1 MLPFVLILC
10 AVIYCVCY
18 WIWSVA
24 QSQPQNVAD
33 VINIITA
40 MLFLPGTTIF
50 FLLRGLL
57 LLTACYV
64 LADFL
69 FSLLR
74 RKRRVEEEENASTL
88 QLKFITPRK

>member
-1 MLPFVLILC
+1 MLPFVLILS
-10 AVIYCVCY
+10 AVIYCICY
-18 WIWSVA
+18 WVWSVA

-33 VINIITA
+33 VINIINA

-64 LADFL
+64 LADLL
-69 FSLLR
+69 FSFLR
-74 RKRRVEEEENASTL
+74 RRRRVEEEEDTMTL
-88 QLKFITPRK
+88 QLKFISPRK